1 MNHKLFLKYANPSI
15 CTLQRFM
22 TVSPLFF
29 HTKIWGCVRAPFA
42 PPPEYALCILFFLFQ
57 LSDTVEAVKSAL
69 ETEKEL
75 ADKSQKELE
84 DDLTK
89 SKHRSIY
96 ISIATG

>member
-1 MNHKLFLKYANPSI
+1 MRKGKSSLLP
-15 CTLQRFM
+15 
-22 TVSPLFF
+22 SPLNTSM
-29 HTKIWGCVRAPFA
+29 H
-42 PPPEYALCILFFLFQ
+42 FFLFQ

-89 SKHRSIY
+89 SKHRYQSIY
-96 ISIATG
+96 